1 MKKIHLLLL
10 LLGTVLT
17 LSAGK
22 ITVVLLLEPQNTG
35 KVETEK
41 TAAQK
46 SQMLVK
52 KTSNVPLAKEGAKD

>member
-22 ITVVLLLEPQNTG
+22 ITVVLLLEPQNPG